1 MKPNGIEHV
10 FFDLDHTLW
19 DFDRNS
25 ELTFKKIFDLNDV
38 SINLSEFLEIYVPI
52 NLYYWKLYREDK
64 IDKSSL
70 RYKRLNDVFTKLGI
84 KVKTSLI
91 YKLSEDYI
99 SYLSTFNHLF
109 EGTIEIL
116 EYLEPRYKMHIITNG
131 FKEVQNGK
139 LKNAKIDRYFETIT
153 NSEMVGVKKPN
164 PKIFRHAL
172 KAAGT
177 SAEKSIMIG
186 DNYEADILGALNMG
200 FDTICFNYHKES
212 LEKEIKQI
220 DSLLELKRFL

>member
-99 SYLSTFNHLF
+99 NKL
-109 EGTIEIL
+109 TI
-116 EYLEPRYKMHIITNG
+116 
-131 FKEVQNGK
+131 F
-139 LKNAKIDRYFETIT
+139 A
-153 NSEMVGVKKPN
+153 
-164 PKIFRHAL
+164 
-172 KAAGT
+172 
-177 SAEKSIMIG
+177 
-186 DNYEADILGALNMG
+186 
-200 FDTICFNYHKES
+200 
-212 LEKEIKQI
+212 
-220 DSLLELKRFL
+220 